1 MAVLLTGAKLF
12 GVRHHSPRCSSV
24 LVKWLAREKPRAV
37 LIEGPSDA
45 THLIEILAEKGTQPP
60 VAILAYR
67 KDGTPGS
74 CVWPFASYSPEYAA
88 LSWAVANKVPV
99 EFIDIPAGIALA
111 EREAE
116 DETHASEAP
125 RGEARPEPTIYDR
138 CAQAR
143 GYRTFEEFWEA
154 AFEAPDYDPQTF
166 VATLDD
172 WADLTRQEGDLELH
186 RARDAFMARRI
197 SEAVAKHRENVA
209 AVLGAAHT
217 AALARGDFDSAL
229 EAKLPAPLLCE
240 TTLIPYS
247 FPRLSEQLGYGAGN
261 RAPQYYQ
268 RAHDNDCDFKRATL
282 EVLIEFCGHLRLR
295 GFAASL
301 ADTIE
306 AYRLALMLAQLREKQ
321 APGLDEVRDAA
332 LAVLCRGEKAHIDGF
347 LWPSVVGKNIGR
359 VAGKIGRNSLQEEFW
374 GEVKARRLPS
384 TDEMETFSLRLNNE
398 VEIASSIFLH
408 RLRVAGIPYAN
419 FVGAARSKAGEA
431 QAGGIAALTRVSEG
445 WQAQWTPS
453 TDIALVEKI
462 VLGENLTAVCRRVL
476 EDKLTAARST
486 GEAADVLLESVVAGV
501 PATLAAALEACE
513 TRASA
518 DDDVFS
524 LARASRALSGL
535 LTYGSS
541 RSDAGLSEKMLAPL
555 CQATFTRSVLR
566 LENACKGDD
575 EAVKPALEAMR
586 LLHETAQAQPLVDK
600 PSWLDAARGLSG
612 NFVVNAQTSGMAAGL
627 LYLAQALTDA
637 DAAAL
642 IAQRLSNTAQPENCA
657 GFLEG
662 FLNVNATVIVKSR
675 PVVAALDAFL
685 CSLEIERFKN
695 SLPALRRALG
705 PLGATERRY
714 LLENL
719 VALRNLGG
727 GAQAARAIV
736 VEKDKQKLK
745 EMNADLGKVMDD
757 LDDLL

>member
-1 MAVLLTGAKLF
+1 MTAVLTGAKLF
-12 GVRHHSPRCSSV
+12 GVRHHSPRCSTV

-45 THLIEILAEKGTQPP
+45 SHLIEILAERGTQPP

-74 CVWPFASYSPEYAA
+74 SLWPFASYSPEYAA
-88 LSWAVANKVPV
+88 ARWAVANKVPV
-99 EFIDIPAGIALA
+99 EFIDVPAGVALA
-111 EREAE
+111 ERDAGPA
-116 DETHASEAP
+116 DVQL
-125 RGEARPEPTIYDR
+125 PEGKPAPTIYDQ

-143 GYRTFEEFWEA
+143 GYRSFEEFWEA
-154 AFEAPDYDPQTF
+154 AFEAPDYDPKTF
-166 VATLDD
+166 LATLDD
-172 WADLTRQEGDLELH
+172 WADLTRHEGDREIH

-197 SEAVAKHRENVA
+197 CEAIAKHGENIA

-217 AALARGDFDSAL
+217 AALARDDFEPAL
-229 EAKLPAPLLCE
+229 EQKLPAALPCE

-268 RAHDNDCDFKRATL
+268 RAHDSGCDFKRATL

-332 LAVLCRGEKAHIDGF
+332 LAVLCRGETAHIDGF
-347 LWPSVVGKNIGR
+347 LWPSVVGKNVGR
-359 VAGKIGRNSLQEEFW
+359 VAAKIGRNSLQEEFW
-374 GEVKARRLPS
+374 GEVKARRLPAS
-384 TDEMETFSLRLNNE
+384 DEMETFSLRLNNE
-398 VEIASSIFLH
+398 TEIASSIFLH
-408 RLRVAGIPYAN
+408 RLRVAGVPYAN
-419 FVGAARSKAGEA
+419 FVGAARTKPGEA

-476 EDKLTAARST
+476 EDKLSAARST
-486 GEAADVLLESVVAGV
+486 GDAADVLLESVVAGV
-501 PATLAAALEACE
+501 PATLAAAMQTCEA
-513 TRASA
+513 RASA

-541 RSDAGLSEKMLAPL
+541 RSEAGLSEKMLAPL
-555 CQATFTRSVLR
+555 CQATFARAVLR
-566 LENACKGDD
+566 LDNACHGDD
-575 EAVKPALEAMR
+575 EAVNPALEAMR

-600 PSWLDAARGLSG
+600 EAWLSTARGLTAS
-612 NFVVNAQTSGMAAGL
+612 FVVNAQTSGMAAGL
-627 LYLAQALTDA
+627 LYLAQALSDA
-637 DAAAL
+637 EAAAL
-642 IAQRLSNTAQPENCA
+642 IAQRLSNTAQPDNCA
-657 GFLEG
+657 AFLEG

-675 PVVAALDAFL
+675 AVVAALDAFL
-685 CSLEIERFKN
+685 CGLDIERFKN

-719 VALRNLGG
+719 VALRNLGQS
-727 GAQAARAIV
+727 AQAARAIV

-745 EMNADLGKVMDD
+745 DMNKDLGKVMDD

>member
-1 MAVLLTGAKLF
+1 MAAVLTGARLF

-24 LVKWLAREKPRAV
+24 LVKWLARGKPRAV

-45 THLIEILAEKGTQPP
+45 SHLIEILAEKGTQPP

-74 CVWPFASYSPEYAA
+74 SLWPFASYSPEYAA
-88 LSWAVANKVPV
+88 ARWAVANKVPV
-99 EFIDIPAGIALA
+99 EFIDIPAGVALA
-111 EREAE
+111 ERDA
-116 DETHASEAP
+116 AP
-125 RGEARPEPTIYDR
+125 PDVQLPEGKPAPTIYDQ

-143 GYRTFEEFWEA
+143 GYRSFEEFWEA

-166 VATLDD
+166 LATLDD
-172 WADLTRQEGDLELH
+172 WADLTRHEGDREIH

-197 SEAVAKHRENVA
+197 GEAIAIHGENVA
-209 AVLGAAHT
+209 AILGAAHT
-217 AALARGDFDSAL
+217 AALARGDFDPSL
-229 EAKLPAPLLCE
+229 EEKLPAALPCE

-268 RAHDNDCDFKRATL
+268 RAHDSGCDFKRATL

-347 LWPSVVGKNIGR
+347 LWPSVVGKNVGS

-374 GEVKARRLPS
+374 GEVKARRLPAS
-384 TDEMETFSLRLNNE
+384 DELETFALRLNNE
-398 VEIASSIFLH
+398 TEIASSIFLH
-408 RLRVAGIPYAN
+408 RLRVAGVPYAN
-419 FVGAARSKAGEA
+419 FVGAARTKPGEA

-476 EDKLTAARST
+476 EDKLSAARST
-486 GEAADVLLESVVAGV
+486 GDAADVLLESVVAGV
-501 PATLAAALEACE
+501 PATLAAAMQACE
-513 TRASA
+513 ARASA

-541 RSDAGLSEKMLAPL
+541 RSEAGLSEKMLAPL
-555 CQATFTRSVLR
+555 CQATFARAVLR
-566 LENACKGDD
+566 LENACSGDD
-575 EAVKPALEAMR
+575 EAVNPALEAMR

-600 PSWLDAARGLSG
+600 EAWLSTARGLTA

-627 LYLAQALTDA
+627 LYLAQALNDA
-637 DAAAL
+637 EAAAL
-642 IAQRLSNTAQPENCA
+642 IAQRLSNTAQPDNCA
-657 GFLEG
+657 AFLEG

-675 PVVAALDAFL
+675 TVVAALDTFL
-685 CSLEIERFKN
+685 CGLDIERFKN

-719 VALRNLGG
+719 VALRNLGQS
-727 GAQAARAIV
+727 AQAARAIV
-736 VEKDKQKLK
+736 VEKDKQKLRD
-745 EMNADLGKVMDD
+745 MNKDLGKVMDD

>member
-1 MAVLLTGAKLF
+1 MAAVLTGAKLF
-12 GVRHHSPRCSSV
+12 GVRHHSPRCSAV
-24 LVKWLAREKPRAV
+24 LERWLDREKPACV

-45 THLIEILAEKGTQPP
+45 SHLIEILAEKGTQPP

-74 CVWPFASYSPEYAA
+74 TLWPFASYSPEYTAA
-88 LSWAVANKVPV
+88 RWAVKHKVPV
-99 EFIDIPAGIALA
+99 EFIDIPAGMCLA
-111 EREAE
+111 ERAE
-116 DETHASEAP
+116 EVEAP
-125 RGEARPEPTIYDR
+125 DTKPEETIYDR

-143 GYRTFEEFWEA
+143 GYRSFEEFWEA

-172 WADLTRQEGDLELH
+172 WADLTRQEGDREIH

-197 SEAVAKHRENVA
+197 SEAVAKYGENVA

-217 AALARGDFDSAL
+217 AALARGDFDPAL
-229 EAKLPAPLLCE
+229 ESKLPAALPCE
-240 TTLIPYS
+240 TTIIPYS

-268 RAHDNDCDFKRATL
+268 RAHDNGCDFKRATL

-321 APGLDEVRDAA
+321 APGLDELRDSA

-347 LWPSVVGKNIGR
+347 LWSSVVGKNIGR

-374 GEVKARRLPS
+374 GEVKARRLPAS
-384 TDEMETFSLRLNNE
+384 DEMETFSLRLNNE
-398 VEIASSIFLH
+398 VEIGSSIFLH
-408 RLRVAGIPYAN
+408 RLRVAEVPYAN
-419 FVGAARSKAGEA
+419 FVGAARSKPGEA
-431 QAGGIAALTRVSEG
+431 TAGGLAALSRVSEG

-462 VLGENLTAVCRRVL
+462 VLGENLTSVCRRVL
-476 EDKLTAARST
+476 EEKLTAARST

-501 PATLAAALEACE
+501 PETLATALIACE
-513 TRASA
+513 SRASV

-541 RSDAGLSEKMLAPL
+541 RSGAGLSEKMLAPL
-555 CQATFTRSVLR
+555 CQATFSRAVLR
-566 LENACKGDD
+566 LENACSGDA
-575 EAVKPALEAMR
+575 EAIKPALEAMR
-586 LLHETAQAQPLVDK
+586 LLQETSQAQPLVDK
-600 PSWLDAARGLSG
+600 EAWLAVARGLTA
-612 NFVVNAQTSGMAAGL
+612 NFVVNAQASGMAAGL

-637 DAAAL
+637 EAAAL
-642 IAQRLSNTAQPENCA
+642 IAQRLSNTANPDNCA
-657 GFLEG
+657 AFLEG
-662 FLNVNATVIVKSR
+662 FLEVNATVIVKSR
-675 PVVAALDAFL
+675 PVIAALDTFL
-685 CSLEIERFKN
+685 CGLEIERFKN
-695 SLPALRRALG
+695 ALPALRRALG

-727 GAQAARAIV
+727 SAQAARAIV
-736 VEKDKQKLK
+736 VEKDKAKLK
-745 EMNADLGKVMDD
+745 EMNKDLGKVMDD